1 MTRIARAWK
10 IEENNGDLGI
20 VKISYP
26 NSAISGV
33 FVSPRLVISSDGTFS
48 GGTTTT
54 VTGSLVLGNW
64 EYLVNL
70 SDGGVISFGQIG
82 DIVPPVFSS
91 FSIASG
97 ALLPVGNATLTIG
110 YSDTGSA
117 VNPASFSG
125 KLYSWDATGSLWNTT
140 NLAPTYMTISGA
152 TTTSTGRLTVVGL
165 PFGKY
170 RFDISVADTVG
181 NIAIQ
186 SMTYYIDAIDWSVSS
201 DTYNI

>member
-26 NSAISGV
+26 SSAISGL
-33 FVSPRLVISSDGTFS
+33 FDSPRLIISSDGTFS

-54 VTGSLVLGNW
+54 ITGSLVLGNW
-64 EYLVNL
+64 EYLVNI
-70 SDGGVISFGQIG
+70 SDGDVISFGQIG

-97 ALLPVGNATLTIG
+97 TLLPVGNTTLTVG
-110 YSDTGSA
+110 YSDTGSTI
-117 VNPASFSG
+117 NPASFSG

-140 NLAPTYMTISGA
+140 NLAPAYMTISGT
-152 TTTSTGRLTVVGL
+152 TTTSTGRLAVVGL

-181 NIAIQ
+181 NIATQ